1 MNRFY
6 ALIPIAAHSLQCAA
20 VSNTNPG
27 DINFSQLLAML
38 IVLGFF
44 LLIVIAIFLIC
55 REVICWYFKINK
67 IEKNQ
72 QEILR
77 QLKELKEKTGIR

>member
-1 MNRFY
+1 MNGFY
-6 ALIPIAAHSLQCAA
+6 ALIPIAAHSLQCA